1 MRAALK
7 LSSFN
12 RPDEER
18 DEGFTLVE
26 VVVAVALASIVFIG
40 LGAVINASIRS
51 TQARRMEQ
59 QALAIVTEASE
70 TAASLAYAELALL
83 DSDAT
88 HGFVPGDTWD
98 PDAAGPL
105 PAEEIVLETSGG
117 ATPHLRTETRGNVT
131 YTIQQWVTYGDSD
144 PTDTEF
150 QDFKRAITE
159 VSWDFVNTTQTR
171 RTESIVFK
179 RAQGEAIGAE
189 FELAEYAHLV
199 VDAVPGETIVFAN
212 VLSNVGGVSDSYDI
226 DIVQEIGWTA
236 ELTRA
241 DTLPL
246 VDTNANFL
254 LDTGWP
260 VGQPAGSDL
269 DLVFTVEVPADAEP
283 GDYDFIEITF
293 ISVVDP
299 TVSTVFEFVAQVPEP
314 PKDTGGGGPSTP

>member
-1 MRAALK
+1 MRAPTIQIP
-7 LSSFN
+7 SSN
-12 RPDEER
+12 TNPGHED
-18 DEGFTLVE
+18 GFTLIE

-70 TAASLAYAELALL
+70 TAASLSYAELALL
-83 DSDAT
+83 DSDPT
-88 HGFVPGDTWD
+88 HGFTGGDTWD
-98 PDAAGPL
+98 PDGAGPL
-105 PAEEIVLETSGG
+105 PAEDLVLESTGG
-117 ATPHLRTETRGNVT
+117 ANPHVRQETRSNVT

-159 VSWDFVNTTQTR
+159 VSWDLVNTTQTR

-179 RAQGEAIGAE
+179 RAQGEATGVE

-199 VDAVPGETIVFAN
+199 IDAVPGEKILFPN
-212 VLSNVGGVSDSYDI
+212 VLSNVGGATDSYDI
-226 DIVQEIGWTA
+226 DIVQEIGWIA
-236 ELTRA
+236 ELTRN
-241 DTLPL
+241 DGLPL

-260 VGQPAGSDL
+260 VGQAAGTDL
-269 DLVFTVEVPADAEP
+269 DLDFTVEVPADAEP

-293 ISVVDP
+293 ISTSDP
-299 TVSTVFEFVAQVPEP
+299 TVSTVFEFVAQIPEP
-314 PKDTGGGGPSTP
+314 PKDTGGGPTVP